1 VAAPATLLVAGLL
14 VGLGTRMGKGCTSG
28 HGVCGI
34 SRASPRS
41 LVNVAVFMGT
51 GMVTV
56 ACLRQLA

>member
-1 VAAPATLLVAGLL
+1 
-14 VGLGTRMGKGCTSG
+14 MGKGCTSG

-56 ACLRQLA
+56 ACLRHLA